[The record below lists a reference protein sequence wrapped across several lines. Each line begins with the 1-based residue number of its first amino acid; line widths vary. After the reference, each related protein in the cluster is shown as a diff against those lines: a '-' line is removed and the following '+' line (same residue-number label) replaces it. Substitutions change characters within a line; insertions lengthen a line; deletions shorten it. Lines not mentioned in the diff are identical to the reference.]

1 MNTDGW
7 PKPAKEELPEMYDD
21 IDAMID
27 DIESEI
33 RSHFSTASVDGQ
45 ERIKFNLADQT
56 TYLEAMDSNKDV
68 MVPFFQKIAGLP
80 DREFDRQYGVEGL
93 GQRLRNLKSS
103 LKGNRDAEAFAE
115 VLVSLMPTS
124 LSIETALYTFFKTWE
139 ADQRRFYRMRYEDD
153 FREFLQDQGYP
164 NFKGND
170 LPGEPD
176 FVIPMS
182 DPYEVVGEV
191 RVIQQKDREKR
202 FKEFRSEATEA
213 TKNFPEAKFVAVAN
227 IGQYIENHDREQL
240 RAAITKD
247 DDSHIDAAIF
257 QDERKELI
265 RKFEKWGISRQSTLD
280 GLE

>member
-45 ERIKFNLADQT
+45 ERIKFHLADQT
-56 TYLEAMDSNKDV
+56 TYLEAMDSNKNV

-80 DREFDRQYGVEGL
+80 DREFDRQYGVEGI

-103 LKGNRDAEAFAE
+103 LKGNRDAEAFAK

-182 DPYEVVGEV
+182 EPYEVVGEV